1 MMTDVLGWV
10 SSLILVATIGKQV
23 WKQYKDGSSEGV
35 SRWLFVGQIAANT
48 GFLIY
53 SYLLKNWVFIF
64 TNGAILLSSIAG
76 LVIVKHHRRREQ
88 KT

>member
-1 MMTDVLGWV
+1 MTDVLGWV

-35 SRWLFVGQIAANT
+35 SKWLFVGQIAANT